1 MSVVQNLFSLAFDGE
16 IVEFTIRCLLAVFL
30 GFIIGFERQWS
41 RHPAG
46 IITNVLV
53 AVGAFLFTSFSFA
66 SGVDIKDETRVAAQ
80 VVTGIG
86 FLGAGVIMR
95 QGLNI
100 RGLNTAATIW
110 CSGAIGVLCAN
121 GSLWKPIIGSAIILL
136 INVALRPVAHKIRD
150 ARLITDRQDDS
161 YREKMYAIRVTCAD
175 NEEYRIRTLITQMVA
190 SEQTVLKDIE
200 SADAEN
206 DVVKI
211 KATVLS
217 DENQAVQIEKMVS
230 RISVEEGVMSAGWKA
245 VQ

>member
-1 MSVVQNLFSLAFDGE
+1 MSVIQNLFSLSFDGE
-16 IVEFTIRCLLAVFL
+16 VLDFTIRLLLSVFL
-30 GFIIGFERQWS
+30 GFVIGFERQWS

-53 AVGAFLFTSFSFA
+53 AVGSFLFTSFSFA

-121 GSLWKPIIGSAIILL
+121 GSLWKPIIGAVVIII
-136 INVALRPVAHKIRD
+136 INVALRPVAHKVRD
-150 ARLITDRQDDS
+150 VRLVSKKQGED
-161 YREKMYAIRVTCAD
+161 YNEKLYVIRVTCAD

-200 SADAEN
+200 STDAEGEK
-206 DVVKI
+206 VKI
-211 KATVLS
+211 KATVIS
-217 DENQAVQIEKMVS
+217 EENQSVQIEKMVS
-230 RISVEEGVMSAGWKA
+230 RISVEEGVLSAGWKA